1 MSKQVQFR
9 RCNTATLAGFTG
21 ADGELTVDTDKK
33 VVVVHDG
40 ETPGGI
46 PMAKES
52 LEDAGDYY
60 TVKTPEGALQEV
72 GAQLAEITP
81 NHNYEFSGRD
91 LSTIFA
97 DAAALHTA
105 IAAGNFQNIRVGD
118 YWPETLAGTYR
129 DYGLFTCPIGT
140 TYYSDTALTTSV
152 DVTAELLAATYVNET
167 YCSISIS
174 STTYYVAHDD
184 CLEYY
189 ERTINAL
196 MKFEVG
202 AINPY
207 IRYGDTELTAPH
219 IAFVPRDCIPQTLK
233 FRKAN
238 AAWHPHYHT
247 AAGDGSTVEFTLPET
262 PASLVSVK
270 VDGVAKSSP
279 GDYSITGAVITFTS
293 APANEAVI
301 VVKYLWTDNPWLGS
315 ALYETLNN
323 ATYGLL
329 TIIAATALGAYLF
342 AGPNDLGMRFLGE
355 TKASGVSTATGWAW
369 YNRGKIW
376 VTMEREVWSSIARS
390 EQTNGSGLAIQ
401 FPIFAG
407 TMRHVVKGLGNGGS
421 RCYWWCGS
429 STASS
434 SENICLVN
442 IGGYPGSYSA
452 GTTYIAVAP
461 CFLIS

>member
-247 AAGDGSTVEFTLPET
+247 AAGDGTTVEFTLPET

-329 TIIAATALGAYLF
+329 PIIAATALGAYLF
-342 AGPNDLGMRFLGE
+342 AGPNSLGMRWIGE
-355 TKASGVSTATGWAW
+355 TKASGATSATGWAW
-369 YNRGKIW
+369 RNRGKIFIPSE
-376 VTMEREVWSSIARS
+376 VEVWGRTTWADSQR
-390 EQTNGSGLAIQ
+390 ESGLPGQ
-401 FPIFAG
+401 YPIFAG
-407 TMRHVVKGLGNGGS
+407 TLRHIQKGLGNGGS
-421 RCYWWCGS
+421 RYNWWCGS
-429 STASS
+429 SYAGSS
-434 SENICLVN
+434 TKICNALSSGLPSVN
-442 IGGYPGSYSA
+442 GAGYA
-452 GTTYIAVAP
+452 GVAVAS
-461 CFLIS
+461 CFLIA